1 MSHSTQYLES
11 VVSLAFL
18 KLRPNWKEH
27 QLPAKK
33 SLVKMIL
40 VDPNS
45 CCEIQVDAIM
55 ENAIGVEGRGHFWMS
70 GDHYFKWIACTCL

>member
-1 MSHSTQYLES
+1 M
-11 VVSLAFL
+11 SLAFL

-55 ENAIGVEGRGHFWMS
+55 ENAIGVEGRGQFWMS